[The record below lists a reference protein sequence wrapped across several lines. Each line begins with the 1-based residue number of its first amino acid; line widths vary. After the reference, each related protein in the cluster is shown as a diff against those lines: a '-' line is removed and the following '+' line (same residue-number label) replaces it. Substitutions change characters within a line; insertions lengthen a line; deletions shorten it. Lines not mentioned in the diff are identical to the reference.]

1 MESMNVLWVEIEAT
15 LCVRVCTSEGDR
27 ERKVVS
33 EREGEGGRER
43 EREMEGQ
50 EGKR

>member
-1 MESMNVLWVEIEAT
+1 MEPMNLFRVEIEAT

-27 ERKVVS
+27 ARKVVS

-43 EREMEGQ
+43 ERERDG
-50 EGKR
+50 GAGR

>member
-1 MESMNVLWVEIEAT
+1 MEPMNLFRVEIEAT

-43 EREMEGQ
+43 ERERDG
-50 EGKR
+50 GAGR